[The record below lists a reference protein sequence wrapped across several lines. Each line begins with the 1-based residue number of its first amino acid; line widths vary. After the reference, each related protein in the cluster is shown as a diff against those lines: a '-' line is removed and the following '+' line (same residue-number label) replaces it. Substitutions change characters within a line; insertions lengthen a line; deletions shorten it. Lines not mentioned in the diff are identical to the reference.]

1 MVPRITSLLAAL
13 ATVSVAC
20 GDSAPSITT
29 PAYESFRSQPT
40 ACGADAPAPAR
51 ERRYDAPED
60 LGLTGNVIVDITTSC
75 GTITLELLPQIAPIT
90 VNSFV
95 FLAEQGYFDGTVIHR
110 VLPGF
115 VIQAGDPTAT
125 GTGGPGYRLPD
136 ELPPPGFTYA
146 IGMVAMANA
155 GPNTSG
161 SQFFLVIGDTQLQ
174 PNFTVFGAVIDG
186 ADAINRIAA
195 VPRGTSPGN
204 PEPSRP
210 LETIYIESASVTR

>member
-1 MVPRITSLLAAL
+1 MVPRITSIAAL
-13 ATVSVAC
+13 VLLTAAC

-51 ERRYDAPED
+51 EQRYDAPAD
-60 LGLTGNVIVDITTSC
+60 LGLSGDVVVDLATSC
-75 GTITLELLPQIAPIT
+75 GTITIQLLPEIAPIA

-125 GTGGPGYRLPD
+125 GSGGPGYRLLD
-136 ELPPPGFTYA
+136 ELPPPGFTYLV
-146 IGMVAMANA
+146 GMVAMANA

-161 SQFFLVIGDTQLQ
+161 SQFFVVIGGTQLQ
-174 PNFTVFGAVIDG
+174 PNFTVFGGVVDG
-186 ADAINRIAA
+186 ADTINRIAA

-210 LETIYIESASVTR
+210 LETVYIESVSVTR